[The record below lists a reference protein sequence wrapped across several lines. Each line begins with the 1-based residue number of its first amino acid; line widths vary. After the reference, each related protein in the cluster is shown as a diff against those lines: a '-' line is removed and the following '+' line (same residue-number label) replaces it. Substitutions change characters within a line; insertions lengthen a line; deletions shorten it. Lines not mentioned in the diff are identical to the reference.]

1 MQGAIWDGEIGRIDE
16 QIENVQEQQK
26 RLGERLD
33 TLTAGSDGRENE
45 GETTFL
51 RGELETLEMEYT
63 RLVLERAEAANKEVQ
78 IKILLELVEAMRKE
92 AGAHLPSQDAAP
104 AAGDD
109 GLACYDYD
117 EFFRRTSYIV
127 DEGVIGDDGK
137 IMSFS
142 NDMIVRYLDRVV
154 VNEGD
159 YEVWFKAGVSVKV
172 EK

>member
-1 MQGAIWDGEIGRIDE
+1 
-16 QIENVQEQQK
+16 
-26 RLGERLD
+26 
-33 TLTAGSDGRENE
+33 
-45 GETTFL
+45 
-51 RGELETLEMEYT
+51 MEYT

-78 IKILLELVEAMRKE
+78 IRILLELVDAMRKE
-92 AGAHLPSQDAAP
+92 AGAHLPSRDAEP

-117 EFFRRTSYIV
+117 EFFRRTSYVV
-127 DEGVIGDDGK
+127 DEGMIGDDGK

-159 YEVWFKAGVSVKV
+159 YEVWFKAGVSVTIGLGELK
-172 EK
+172 K